1 MRSLVLPKITNNIQ
15 YQDFKA
21 LGITYLITISVK
33 FHPTT
38 FSVILF
44 YIIMYD
50 YVTTFHAEW

>member
-21 LGITYLITISVK
+21 LGITYHITISV

-50 YVTTFHAEW
+50 YVTTFLAEW